1 MKEKMECED
10 CRERC
15 TPEGEEPLLTFKNVL
30 CPHLRYDCD
39 QNVMRFSIWRGI
51 LEVLQIFQ
59 DARTNVKQLWDDF
72 ILHGL
77 TDINE
82 VKRSF
87 RFRGLLMYFDILK
100 FSLGRKNVVHG
111 LYIAWFQ
118 PNGQVEDVGM
128 G

>member
-10 CRERC
+10 CREYN

-39 QNVMRFSIWRGI
+39 QNTLRFSIWRGI

-82 VKRSF
+82 INEM
-87 RFRGLLMYFDILK
+87 LLAQPSSVMYLRI
-100 FSLGRKNVVHG
+100 S
-111 LYIAWFQ
+111 YIAGGKRLRSLSQ
-118 PNGQVEDVGM
+118 KTYYI
-128 G
+128 